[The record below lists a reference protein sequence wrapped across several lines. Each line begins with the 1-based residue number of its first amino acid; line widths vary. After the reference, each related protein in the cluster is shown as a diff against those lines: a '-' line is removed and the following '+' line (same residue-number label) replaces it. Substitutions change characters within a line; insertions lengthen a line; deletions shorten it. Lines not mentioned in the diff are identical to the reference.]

1 MPYLLAWFALCR
13 PIWSGRRDA
22 LKKLDWTGELGWRHR
37 RQTRPRNG
45 FGRDRAR
52 GVDASLASSTLA
64 FLIVVCNP
72 ASKPKNVYNQ
82 FMTTRAAQVLL
93 GFSLGLVAIFS
104 AAMSHSGSALPDS
117 RIAPPSRQFSLPFSG
132 MPGVNSWL
140 LGQLY
145 GNTTGAYRR
154 RNSDYRAGQGIHF
167 GMDFSAPCG
176 TPVLAIGDGV
186 VSEVDGSHGSPPH
199 NLVLNH
205 AGNLSS
211 LYGHL
216 LRRSSLKIGQRV
228 KRGQQIGLSGD
239 SQFTC
244 ISAPHLHLEI
254 RDTSHQRFLNPVGF
268 IAADWNTLA
277 LVGSFGRG
285 YQRDL
290 NQPRKWQSLEDQP
303 SARRGGALLNNY
315 KSPFPAVPNDRSITY
330 PSRIYRAPATPASET
345 DAPEAIP
352 RAISSAGCCVAPF
365 WSADSNRV
373 IYLDKPSAASAAALY
388 SIDANNPSDTRR
400 EFSSVV
406 RLSASEKFAILNG
419 STTRI
424 ERLATG
430 ERVSVPAS
438 SVLFSPFEQ
447 QIAWTVSSD
456 AGRFDTQ
463 RTTVFVANLTLN
475 PRLRLSVPRAVAV
488 LYGGGLSGWLN
499 DQTLVLN
506 GKRKAGTRDRELMTL
521 NLKTKNLK
529 SFSSALNFRGI
540 GISPKGRFVIYYVAF
555 DSQARNGLF
564 VLDTNSG
571 TTRRLP
577 WFGSYRFRDANR
589 LVFIPMQ
596 NAKTHS
602 LLEWDLR
609 SDTQRQLVNLA
620 VQVAVDDWQI
630 APNGMG
636 MVFVSASNRA
646 LHVVDLPK

>member
-1 MPYLLAWFALCR
+1 MHVLSGLSLFSFVVFSVAW
-13 PIWSGRRDA
+13 
-22 LKKLDWTGELGWRHR
+22 
-37 RQTRPRNG
+37 
-45 FGRDRAR
+45 
-52 GVDASLASSTLA
+52 
-64 FLIVVCNP
+64 
-72 ASKPKNVYNQ
+72 
-82 FMTTRAAQVLL
+82 
-93 GFSLGLVAIFS
+93 
-104 AAMSHSGSALPDS
+104 SHSGSVLPDS
-117 RIAPPSRQFSLPFSG
+117 RIAAPSRQFSLPFAG
-132 MPGVNSWL
+132 KPGVNSWL

-167 GMDFSAPCG
+167 GMDFSAPCE

-199 NLVLNH
+199 NLVIDH

-216 LRRSSLKIGQRV
+216 LRRSSLKIGQKV
-228 KRGQQIGLSGD
+228 NRGQQIGLSGD

-254 RDTSHQRFLNPVGF
+254 RDSSHQRFFNPVRF

-290 NQPRKWQSLEDQP
+290 SQPRKWQSLEDQP
-303 SARRGGALLNNY
+303 AVRRGGALLNNY
-315 KSPFPAVPNDRSITY
+315 QLPFPAVPNDRSIQY
-330 PSRIYRAPATPASET
+330 PSRIYRAAQTPASDI
-345 DAPEAIP
+345 DALEGVP
-352 RAISSAGCCVAPF
+352 RAISSAGCCVAPL

-373 IYLDKPSAASAAALY
+373 MYLDKPNATSPAALY
-388 SIDANNPSDTRR
+388 SINANNPSDTRR

-406 RLSASEKFAILNG
+406 RLSLSEKFAILNG
-419 STTRI
+419 STTRL

-430 ERVSVPAS
+430 ERVSIPAN
-438 SVLFSPFEQ
+438 SVMFSPLEQ

-456 AGRFDTQ
+456 SGRFDTQ
-463 RTTVFVANLTLN
+463 RTTVFVAKLQVS
-475 PRLRLSVPRAVAV
+475 PRLVLTQTRAVAV

-499 DQTLVLN
+499 EQTLVLN
-506 GKRKAGTRDRELMTL
+506 GKRQAGTRDRTLMTL
-521 NLKTKNLK
+521 DLKSKNLKTI
-529 SFSSALNFRGI
+529 SSALNFRGI
-540 GISPKGRFVIYYVAF
+540 SIGPKGRFVIYYVAF

-577 WFGSYRFRDANR
+577 WFGSYRFRNANR

-609 SDTQRQLVNLA
+609 TNTQQTLVNLA
-620 VQVAVDDWQI
+620 AQVAVDDWQI
-630 APNGMG
+630 SPNGSSV
-636 MVFVSASNRA
+636 VFVSAANQA
-646 LHVVDLPK
+646 LQVVDLPK

>member
-1 MPYLLAWFALCR
+1 MLGLFALSF
-13 PIWSGRRDA
+13 IS
-22 LKKLDWTGELGWRHR
+22 LTL
-37 RQTRPRNG
+37 
-45 FGRDRAR
+45 F
-52 GVDASLASSTLA
+52 SLA
-64 FLIVVCNP
+64 
-72 ASKPKNVYNQ
+72 
-82 FMTTRAAQVLL
+82 
-93 GFSLGLVAIFS
+93 FSHYAP
-104 AAMSHSGSALPDS
+104 ALPTS
-117 RIAPPSRQFSLPFSG
+117 KIAAPARQFSLPFAG
-132 MPGVNSWL
+132 TPGVNSWL

-199 NLVLNH
+199 NLVLDH

-216 LRRSSLKIGQRV
+216 LRRSSLKVGQRV

-254 RDTSHQRFLNPVGF
+254 RDNSHQRFFNPVGF
-268 IAADWNTLA
+268 IEADWNTLA

-303 SARRGGALLNNY
+303 AARRGGALLNNY
-315 KSPFPAVPNDRSITY
+315 KLPFPAVSNDRSLPY
-330 PSRIYRAPATPASET
+330 PSRIYRAAPTKGRET
-345 DAPEAIP
+345 DAPEGIP

-365 WSADSNRV
+365 WSADSSRV
-373 IYLDKPSAASAAALY
+373 MYLDKPSAASPAALY
-388 SIDANNPSDTRR
+388 SIDANNPSDSRR

-406 RLSASEKFAILNG
+406 RLSASEKFAVLNG

-438 SVLFSPFEQ
+438 SVSFSPNEQ

-456 AGRFDTQ
+456 GGRFDTQ
-463 RTTVFVANLTLN
+463 RTTIFVANLQIA
-475 PRLRLSVPRAVAV
+475 PRLVLSQTRAVAV

-499 DQTLVLN
+499 EQTLVLN
-506 GKRKAGTRDRELMTL
+506 GKSKAGTRDRALMTL
-521 NLKTKNLK
+521 DLKNKNLKTY
-529 SFSSALNFRGI
+529 SSALNFRGI
-540 GISPKGRFVIYYVAF
+540 TIGPGGRFVIYYVAF

-564 VLDTNSG
+564 VLDTSSG

-602 LLEWDLR
+602 VLEWDLR
-609 SDTQRQLVNLA
+609 TNTQRSLVNLA
-620 VQVAVDDWQI
+620 AQVAVDDWQI
-630 APNGMG
+630 APNGSS
-636 MVFVSASNRA
+636 MVFVSAANRA
-646 LHVVDLPK
+646 LQVVDLPK

>member
-1 MPYLLAWFALCR
+1 
-13 PIWSGRRDA
+13 
-22 LKKLDWTGELGWRHR
+22 
-37 RQTRPRNG
+37 
-45 FGRDRAR
+45 
-52 GVDASLASSTLA
+52 
-64 FLIVVCNP
+64 
-72 ASKPKNVYNQ
+72 
-82 FMTTRAAQVLL
+82 MTTRAAQVLL
-93 GFSLGLVAIFS
+93 GFSLGLVVVFS
-104 AAMSHSGSALPDS
+104 VAMSHSGSALPDS
-117 RIAPPSRQFSLPFSG
+117 RIAPPSRQFSLPFAG
-132 MPGVNSWL
+132 KPGVNSWL

-154 RNSDYRAGQGIHF
+154 RNTDYRAGQGIHF

-216 LRRSSLKIGQRV
+216 LKRSSLKVGQKVR
-228 KRGQQIGLSGD
+228 RGQQIGLSGD

-254 RDTSHQRFLNPVGF
+254 RDSSHQRFFNPVGF

-303 SARRGGALLNNY
+303 GAIRGGALLNNF
-315 KSPFPAVPNDRSITY
+315 KLPFPAVPNEGSINY
-330 PSRIYRAPATPASET
+330 PNRIYRAAPTPPRET
-345 DAPEAIP
+345 DAPEAVP

-373 IYLDKPSAASAAALY
+373 IYLDKPRNASAALY
-388 SIDANNPSDTRR
+388 SIDANNPGDTRR

-406 RLSASEKFAILNG
+406 RLSPSENFAILNG
-419 STTRI
+419 STSRI

-430 ERVSVPAS
+430 ERVGVPAS
-438 SVLFSPFEQ
+438 SVVFSPKEQ

-463 RTTVFVANLTLN
+463 RTMVFVTNLRVS
-475 PRLRLSVPRAVAV
+475 PRLVLTQTRVVAV

-499 DQTLVLN
+499 EQTLVLN

-521 NLKTKNLK
+521 DLKTKNLK

-540 GISPKGRFVIYYVAF
+540 TISPNERFVVYYVAF
-555 DSQARNGLF
+555 DSKTRNGLF

-571 TTRRLP
+571 KTRRLP

-602 LLEWDLR
+602 VLEWDLR
-609 SDTQRQLVNLA
+609 SNTQRRLVNLA
-620 VQVAVDDWQI
+620 AQVAVDDWQI
-630 APNGMG
+630 ASNGTSV
-636 MVFVSASNRA
+636 VFVSASNRG

>member
-1 MPYLLAWFALCR
+1 MKSRATLLLFGLSVFSLILFSTAFSHYAPAL
-13 PIWSGRRDA
+13 PVSKI
-22 LKKLDWTGELGWRHR
+22 
-37 RQTRPRNG
+37 
-45 FGRDRAR
+45 
-52 GVDASLASSTLA
+52 AS
-64 FLIVVCNP
+64 
-72 ASKPKNVYNQ
+72 ASK
-82 FMTTRAAQVLL
+82 
-93 GFSLGLVAIFS
+93 
-104 AAMSHSGSALPDS
+104 
-117 RIAPPSRQFSLPFSG
+117 QFSLPFAG

-154 RNSDYRAGQGIHF
+154 RNTDYRAGQGIHF

-186 VSEVDGSHGSPPH
+186 VSEVDGPHGSPPH
-199 NLVLNH
+199 NLVLDH
-205 AGNLSS
+205 KGNLSS

-216 LRRSSLKIGQRV
+216 LRRPSLKVGQRI
-228 KRGQQIGLSGD
+228 KRGEQIALSGD

-254 RDTSHQRFLNPVGF
+254 RDQSHQRFLNPVGF

-303 SARRGGALLNNY
+303 DAIRGGALLNNY
-315 KSPFPAVPNDRSITY
+315 KSPFPAVPNGGSINY
-330 PSRIYRAPATPASET
+330 PSRIYRAAPTPPSET
-345 DAPEAIP
+345 DALEGIP
-352 RAISSAGCCVAPF
+352 RAITGAGCCVAPF
-365 WSADSNRV
+365 WSADSSRV
-373 IYLDKPSAASAAALY
+373 IYLDKPSASSPAALY
-388 SIDANNPSDTRR
+388 SIDVGNPSDTRR

-406 RLSASEKFAILNG
+406 RLSPSEKFAVLNG
-419 STTRI
+419 STSRI

-430 ERVSVPAS
+430 ERVNVPAS
-438 SVLFSPFEQ
+438 SLTFSPFER
-447 QIAWTVSSD
+447 QIAWTVSSE

-463 RTTVFVANLTLN
+463 RTTVFVANLKVS
-475 PRLRLSVPRAVAV
+475 PRLVLSETRAVAV

-499 DQTLVLN
+499 EKTLLLN
-506 GKRKAGTRDRELMTL
+506 AKRKAGTRDRELMRL

-529 SFSSALNFRGI
+529 AFSSALNFRGI
-540 GISPKGRFVIYYVAF
+540 TISPTGRFIIYYVAF
-555 DSQARNGLF
+555 DSKARNGLF
-564 VLDTNSG
+564 ILDTNSG

-609 SDTQRQLVNLA
+609 TNTQRTLANLA
-620 VQVAVDDWQI
+620 AQVAVDDWQI
-630 APNGMG
+630 SPNGSSV
-636 MVFVSASNRA
+636 VFVSASNRA
-646 LHVVDLPK
+646 LYVVDLPK

>member
-1 MPYLLAWFALCR
+1 
-13 PIWSGRRDA
+13 
-22 LKKLDWTGELGWRHR
+22 
-37 RQTRPRNG
+37 
-45 FGRDRAR
+45 
-52 GVDASLASSTLA
+52 
-64 FLIVVCNP
+64 
-72 ASKPKNVYNQ
+72 
-82 FMTTRAAQVLL
+82 MTTRAAQVLL
-93 GFSLGLVAIFS
+93 GFGLGLVAIFS

-117 RIAPPSRQFSLPFSG
+117 RIAPPSRQFSLPFAG

-186 VSEVDGSHGSPPH
+186 VSDIDGSHGSPPH
-199 NLVLNH
+199 NLVIDH
-205 AGNLSS
+205 AGNISS

-216 LRRSSLKIGQRV
+216 LRRSSLKIGQHV

-244 ISAPHLHLEI
+244 ISAPHLHLKI
-254 RDTSHQRFLNPVGF
+254 RDQSHQRFFNPVGF

-290 NQPRKWQSLEDQP
+290 SQPRKWQSLEDQP

-315 KSPFPAVPNDRSITY
+315 KLPFPAVPNDRSISY
-330 PSRIYRAPATPASET
+330 PSRIYRAAPSPTSET
-345 DAPEAIP
+345 DASEGIP
-352 RAISSAGCCVAPF
+352 RSISSVGCCVAPF
-365 WSADSNRV
+365 WSADSSRV
-373 IYLDKPSAASAAALY
+373 MYLDKPSAASAAALY
-388 SIDANNPSDTRR
+388 SIDANNPSVARR

-406 RLSASEKFAILNG
+406 RLSVSEKFAILNG
-419 STTRI
+419 STTRV
-424 ERLATG
+424 ERLSTG
-430 ERVSVPAS
+430 ERVSVAAS
-438 SVLFSPFEQ
+438 SVLFSPSEQ

-456 AGRFDTQ
+456 GGRFDTQ
-463 RTTVFVANLTLN
+463 RTTVFVANLKVS
-475 PRLRLSVPRAVAV
+475 PRLVLTQTRAVAV

-499 DQTLVLN
+499 DQTLVVN
-506 GKRKAGTRDRELMTL
+506 GKRKAGTRDRALMTL
-521 NLKTKNLK
+521 DLKFKNLKT
-529 SFSSALNFRGI
+529 FSSALNFRGI
-540 GISPKGRFVIYYVAF
+540 SISPKGRFVAYYVAF
-555 DSQARNGLF
+555 DSKARNGLF

-589 LVFIPMQ
+589 FVLIPMQ

-609 SDTQRQLVNLA
+609 TNTQRTLVNLA
-620 VQVAVDDWQI
+620 AQVAVDDWQV
-630 APNGMG
+630 APNGSSL
-636 MVFVSASNRA
+636 VFVNASNRA
-646 LHVVDLPK
+646 MYVVDLPK